1 MNPMNDSLQQ
11 TVPQPLEPRAEEK
24 TWGLIC
30 HLSGFAM
37 YVLPTLG
44 NIIGALVAW
53 LVFKD
58 RSSFADD
65 QGKEALNFQLSTT
78 LYAVL
83 LGVFAIFTLGI
94 GLILAIPLWG
104 ALAVFHIVMMLVA
117 AVKTNEGVVY
127 RYPLTIRFIK

>member
-1 MNPMNDSLQQ
+1 MNPMNDSLEQS
-11 TVPQPLEPRAEEK
+11 VHQPFELRTEEK

-37 YVLPTLG
+37 YLLPTLG
-44 NIIGALVAW
+44 NIIGTLVAW

-83 LGVFAIFTLGI
+83 LGVFAIFTLGV

-104 ALAVFHIVMMLVA
+104 VLAVFHIVMMIVA
-117 AVKTNEGVVY
+117 AVKTNEGIVY